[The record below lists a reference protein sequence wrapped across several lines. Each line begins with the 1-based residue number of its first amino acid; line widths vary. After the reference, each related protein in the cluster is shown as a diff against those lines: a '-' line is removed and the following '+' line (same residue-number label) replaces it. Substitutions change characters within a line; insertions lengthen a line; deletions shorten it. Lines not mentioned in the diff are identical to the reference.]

1 MGLRNTYDQIL
12 RDDRLVNDIALIEH
26 HATERNIKLAI
37 EQALQAIVGG
47 FLMDVE
53 IDVIAE
59 FLAEGAQQKRKEVS
73 LDRDDRTDADLSRKP
88 TRIELHKID
97 RFVDLAE
104 RNAHVLVEF
113 RTIGSKAHIATNT
126 LE

>member
-1 MGLRNTYDQIL
+1 M
-12 RDDRLVNDIALIEH
+12 DI
-26 HATERNIKLAI
+26 
-37 EQALQAIVGG
+37 
-47 FLMDVE
+47 E

-59 FLAEGAQQKRKEVS
+59 FLAEGAQQKGKEVS
-73 LDRDDRTDADLSRKP
+73 LDRNDRADADLPRKP

-97 RFVDLAE
+97 RFIDLAE

-126 LE
+126 LEQRYAKFFLQIADRI

>member
-59 FLAEGAQQKRKEVS
+59 FLAEGAQQKRK
-73 LDRDDRTDADLSRKP
+73 DFAGSR
-88 TRIELHKID
+88 
-97 RFVDLAE
+97 
-104 RNAHVLVEF
+104 
-113 RTIGSKAHIATNT
+113 
-126 LE
+126 